1 MNDMIVAFLGTL
13 THALGGSPGCAII
26 VLSLGIRIALLPLT
40 IRLARRARRKQEIMR
55 MLQPEIEQL
64 KKRFEKTPER
74 LFREVRQLYRKH
86 DCSPFDL
93 PTLAGSFIQLPIFG
107 ILYNSIRSSL
117 SSSTAF
123 LWIKSLAAPD
133 FLLTL
138 LILSLTGVSAY
149 LMPSASEQMR
159 STLMVIQVIVTFF
172 IIWKLAAGLGL
183 YWASSSL
190 VGLFQTLWL
199 RFRNDGSRGP
209 LSLER

>member
-1 MNDMIVAFLGTL
+1 MIVAFLGTL